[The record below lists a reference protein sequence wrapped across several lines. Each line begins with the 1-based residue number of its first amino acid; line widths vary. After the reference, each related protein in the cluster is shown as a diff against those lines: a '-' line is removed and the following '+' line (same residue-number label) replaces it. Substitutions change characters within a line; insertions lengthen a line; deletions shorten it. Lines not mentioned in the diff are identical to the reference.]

1 MNARIGGE
9 AIASEPEVLMLVG
22 DDQGA
27 GSSKT
32 MQLRRAGRCRTCGID
47 LDAGMTAVYDTVAK
61 NVSCLTCFGGEASV
75 SGLLPPEVS
84 RAEVIAGSAGASAQ
98 REHDRRSDK
107 REARIRE
114 QHPVIGGFLLAVSD
128 DPQSTKA
135 WGTGARGEE
144 RVGGVLD
151 GLVSSTVRVLHD
163 RRIPPTKANID
174 HMVVCPTGVFVIDA
188 KKYTGR
194 PSLRVEGGL
203 FRARTETLMVGSR
216 QHNDLVA
223 GVQKQVARV
232 EASLTQA
239 GFADIPVRGSLC
251 FVDADWP
258 LLGGDF
264 DIDSVSVLWP
274 KRVAKYITRPGS
286 IDADRV
292 AQIYECL
299 GVAFPSA

>member
-1 MNARIGGE
+1 MPVENEHA
-9 AIASEPEVLMLVG
+9 
-22 DDQGA
+22 A

-32 MQLRRAGRCRTCGID
+32 MKLRRAERCRTCAIE
-47 LDAGMTAVYDTVAK
+47 LDAGTAVVYDTVVK
-61 NVSCLTCFGGEASV
+61 DVSCLACFGGDASD
-75 SGLLPPEVS
+75 SGLASPGGDRGEIS
-84 RAEVIAGSAGASAQ
+84 AGSAGASAQ
-98 REHDRRSDK
+98 REHDRRSGK

-135 WGTGARGEE
+135 WAAGARGEE
-144 RVGGVLD
+144 RVGRVLD
-151 GLVSSTVRVLHD
+151 GLVGPTVRVLHD
-163 RRIPPTKANID
+163 RRIPPTNANID
-174 HMVVCPTGVFVIDA
+174 HIVVCPTGVFVIDA

-203 FRARTETLMVGSR
+203 FRPRTETLMVGSR

-223 GVQKQVARV
+223 GVRKQVVRV
-232 EASLTQA
+232 AAVLMQA

-264 DIDSVSVLWP
+264 TIDGVSVLWP
-274 KRVAKYITRPGS
+274 KRVAKHIAQPWNV
-286 IDADRV
+286 DADKV

-299 GVAFPSA
+299 GAAFPSA